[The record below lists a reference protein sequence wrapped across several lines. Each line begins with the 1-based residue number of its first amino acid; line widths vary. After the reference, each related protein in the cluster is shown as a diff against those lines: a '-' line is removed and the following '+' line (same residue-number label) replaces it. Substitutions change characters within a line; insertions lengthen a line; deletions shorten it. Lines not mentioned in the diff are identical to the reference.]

1 MKKKSLNEI
10 INNYKSEYNNLL
22 CDIIDE
28 IQEQGYDVGQ
38 REVSNLASM
47 FEKEL
52 TYWWARQYYADEL
65 FRFAYMHPEEARDE
79 DEIRKFLDTLL
90 EPDVEEDNSINDY
103 LDYVKEVQDDDD
115 YHMSGPCKMCG
126 MTETD
131 RDIRTQPI
139 NPERLKKNQELGNE
153 ELPF

>member
-10 INNYKSEYNNLL
+10 INNYKSEFNNLL
-22 CDIIDE
+22 CDLVDE
-28 IQEQGYDVGQ
+28 IQDQGFDVGQ
-38 REVSNLASM
+38 REISRLASM

-65 FRFAYMHPEEARDE
+65 FRFACAHS
-79 DEIRKFLDTLL
+79 DEIMDEIAVRKFLDTLL

-115 YHMSGPCKMCG
+115 YHMSGPCKYCG

-139 NPERLKKNQELGNE
+139 NPERLKKNRELGNE